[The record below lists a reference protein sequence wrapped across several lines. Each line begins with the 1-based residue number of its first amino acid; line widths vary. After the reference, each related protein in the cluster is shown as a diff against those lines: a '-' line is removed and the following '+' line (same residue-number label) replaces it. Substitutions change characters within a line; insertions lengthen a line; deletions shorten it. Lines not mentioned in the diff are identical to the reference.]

1 MLFLGQG
8 QEAPPCPARRGPPG
22 PAAEAPTHLCDL
34 YGLRQGDLRHGRGG
48 GGGDGGPGVAVLLA
62 GGVLLHRGG
71 QQLRLR
77 LRLLQQQLLLGR
89 RQRELGGTG
98 HVSGRGAGGAEP
110 PAGALRGTP
119 APHSG
124 LAHGPRP
131 GKKATNQ
138 HARTRGPCPQD
149 ARRNAHA
156 AEAQGARQAAGGTG
170 TPGPRRKP
178 RLGRPLRTRGTPC
191 HTPPPPSRPRT
202 RLKNTSSAV
211 SFPGSSQLR
220 PRHGLLRH
228 REHRVPTSHVTE
240 S

>member
-110 PAGALRGTP
+110 RREPCAGPLLFILDSPTA
-119 APHSG
+119 
-124 LAHGPRP
+124 PRP

-138 HARTRGPCPQD
+138 HTRTRGPCPQD

-170 TPGPRRKP
+170 TPGPRRKSAP
-178 RLGRPLRTRGTPC
+178 AGLPATRPL
-191 HTPPPPSRPRT
+191 
-202 RLKNTSSAV
+202 
-211 SFPGSSQLR
+211 
-220 PRHGLLRH
+220 PRHALGH
-228 REHRVPTSHVTE
+228 D
-240 S
+240 

>member
-138 HARTRGPCPQD
+138 HARTRGPWP
-149 ARRNAHA
+149 
-156 AEAQGARQAAGGTG
+156 
-170 TPGPRRKP
+170 PGREKK
-178 RLGRPLRTRGTPC
+178 RTRGRSARGQAGGRGRGRRAGGGSPDKAGHSAPAGLPAT
-191 HTPPPPSRPRT
+191 RP
-202 RLKNTSSAV
+202 L
-211 SFPGSSQLR
+211 
-220 PRHGLLRH
+220 PRHALGH
-228 REHRVPTSHVTE
+228 D
-240 S
+240 

>member
-110 PAGALRGTP
+110 RREPCAGPLLLILDSPTARG
-119 APHSG
+119 
-124 LAHGPRP
+124 
-131 GKKATNQ
+131 Q
-138 HARTRGPCPQD
+138 V
-149 ARRNAHA
+149 
-156 AEAQGARQAAGGTG
+156 
-170 TPGPRRKP
+170 RKP
-178 RLGRPLRTRGTPC
+178 RTSTRGRGVRARRTREET
-191 HTPPPPSRPRT
+191 HTRQKRKGPGRRPGGRG
-202 RLKNTSSAV
+202 RRARG
-211 SFPGSSQLR
+211 GS
-220 PRHGLLRH
+220 PD
-228 REHRVPTSHVTE
+228 
-240 S
+240 

>member
-110 PAGALRGTP
+110 RREPCAGPLLLILDSPTARGQVRK
-119 APHSG
+119 
-124 LAHGPRP
+124 PR
-131 GKKATNQ
+131 TS
-138 HARTRGPCPQD
+138 TRGRGVRGPQD

-220 PRHGLLRH
+220 PRHGLLRR
-228 REHRVPTSHVTE
+228 REHRVSA
-240 S
+240 

>member
-110 PAGALRGTP
+110 RREPCAGPLLLILDSPTA
-119 APHSG
+119 
-124 LAHGPRP
+124 PRP
-131 GKKATNQ
+131 GKKDTNQ
-138 HARTRGPCPQD
+138 HARTRGPWPQD

-170 TPGPRRKP
+170 RRARGGSPDKAGHSAP
-178 RLGRPLRTRGTPC
+178 AGLPATRPL
-191 HTPPPPSRPRT
+191 
-202 RLKNTSSAV
+202 
-211 SFPGSSQLR
+211 
-220 PRHGLLRH
+220 PRHALGH
-228 REHRVPTSHVTE
+228 D
-240 S
+240 

>member
-1 MLFLGQG
+1 MLFPGQG

-98 HVSGRGAGGAEP
+98 HVSGRGAGGAGP
-110 PAGALRGTP
+110 LLLILDSPTA
-119 APHSG
+119 
-124 LAHGPRP
+124 PRP

-138 HARTRGPCPQD
+138 HARTRGPGPQD

-202 RLKNTSSAV
+202 RPKNASSAV

-220 PRHGLLRH
+220 PQHGLLRR
-228 REHRVPTSHVTE
+228 REHRVPA
-240 S
+240 